1 MAYQNINFPTMKLI
15 HGFTTERIAPTTI
28 VSNFAKEYRINR
40 FSTPKLRFTFPERNL
55 SAADWATLQ
64 NFMTTVAYQR
74 DSFNFTPPGAPA
86 AYKVRFDTIPVA
98 TVAALNANNTAKIIT
113 ISEFSLIQVFNE

>member
-55 SAADWATLQ
+55 TFADWVTLRD
-64 NFMTTVAYQR
+64 FMAQVKFKR
-74 DSFNFTPPGAPA
+74 DSFNFTPLGGFPI
-86 AYKVRFDTIPVA
+86 KVRFDDIPV
-98 TVAALNANNTAKIIT
+98 VSVVALNANGTVKIVGV
-113 ISEFSLIQVFNE
+113 SEFSLIQVLNE